1 MAVQSVGGHELRRL
15 GGPTRVGFPVTVISG
30 GWGMASSAI
39 GVFLALVGFAQISE
53 AQPQATVGEI
63 ANFCGASD
71 DFSQD
76 MCKYYVITMVGS
88 IKVSQNFVHS
98 KKMICIPD
106 SVSEKEIVSRFL
118 TAVKS
123 DLKIHPR
130 DADEPASAM
139 IVTVAE
145 ASFPC
150 QLQ

>member
-1 MAVQSVGGHELRRL
+1 MPAGYFPEIDENAVSLYHSIAPSDGGAI
-15 GGPTRVGFPVTVISG
+15 GWWAVISG
-30 GWGMASSAI
+30 GWGMAVSAI

-76 MCKYYVITMVGS
+76 MCNYYVITMVGS

-106 SVSEKEIVSRFL
+106 SVSENEIISRFL
-118 TAVKS
+118 DAVKS
-123 DLKIHPR
+123 DLKSHPL
-130 DADEPASAM
+130 DAAEPADCDD
-139 IVTVAE
+139 
-145 ASFPC
+145 FYNG
-150 QLQ
+150 